1 MHTGFSAAQHAEG
14 QIFPLLE
21 VCLLGTRCC
30 TRKQNYGGSFSYEEA
45 FERVADGLPQV
56 LLKGNIFF
64 SLISMFSIV
73 MQGHAGDR
81 VELQRRNMEGRGKAY
96 FLGIIVS
103 DLRNGDWLHFEY

>member
-1 MHTGFSAAQHAEG
+1 ME
-14 QIFPLLE
+14 E
-21 VCLLGTRCC
+21 VFHMKKHLNVSLTA
-30 TRKQNYGGSFSYEEA
+30 SF
-45 FERVADGLPQV
+45 QV